1 MISPYVKAGSVDEF
15 GFYNHF
21 SLLRSIEELLG
32 LKRLGYAANPA
43 LPAFDKLVY
52 NAPRARG
59 KAAAAPHGA

>member
-1 MISPYVKAGSVDEF
+1 MKAGSVDEF

-21 SLLRSIEELLG
+21 SLLRSIEDLFG
-32 LKRLGYAANPA
+32 LKGLGYAGNPA

-59 KAAAAPHGA
+59 KAAGVRHGA